1 MKRLVVLTGA
11 GISAESGMKTFR
23 DSDGLWN
30 NYPVRDVA
38 TPEGFER
45 NATLVLNFY
54 NDLHRQLETLSPN
67 YGHIG
72 LKELE
77 KTFDV
82 EIITQNI
89 DNLHEKA
96 GSNKVLHLH
105 GELTKARSTLNE
117 EAIEPWP
124 AGKDLH
130 VGDKAKDGSQIRPHI
145 VWFGEAVPNIAMA
158 CEICKRAD
166 VFLIIGTSLNVY
178 PAAGL
183 IDYVPRKAPIYLIDP
198 KKVKIPTDRPFYQ
211 IEKGASEG
219 MHDFISQIEKKV
231 I

>member
-82 EIITQNI
+82 EIITQ
-89 DNLHEKA
+89 KA
-96 GSNKVLHLH
+96 CV
-105 GELTKARSTLNE
+105 
-117 EAIEPWP
+117 
-124 AGKDLH
+124 
-130 VGDKAKDGSQIRPHI
+130 
-145 VWFGEAVPNIAMA
+145 
-158 CEICKRAD
+158 
-166 VFLIIGTSLNVY
+166 
-178 PAAGL
+178 
-183 IDYVPRKAPIYLIDP
+183 
-198 KKVKIPTDRPFYQ
+198 
-211 IEKGASEG
+211 
-219 MHDFISQIEKKV
+219 
-231 I
+231 